1 MGIIST
7 WLVARYM
14 AKRALRKH
22 AGQAWGARVQTGIT
36 CTDCGD
42 PLVLSVDWPH
52 VDPIYWEDHLQGI
65 CSNCYDTRAAGSGRA
80 GADGHAW
87 PAPDPR
93 QARGTPGADGPTF

>member
-14 AKRALRKH
+14 TKRALRKH
-22 AGQAWGARVQTGIT
+22 AAQARGTRVQTGMR
-36 CTDCGD
+36 CRECSD

-65 CSNCYDTRAAGSGRA
+65 CSNCYDTHAPGSGRVD
-80 GADGHAW
+80 ADGHVW

-93 QARGTPGADGPTF
+93 QARGVPDADGPTF